1 MRGTVWIVVGTLA
14 VGGVIAAC
22 GSSDDDANE
31 TIGSSN
37 TTGDSAANAND
48 AATIVPNGTDGS
60 SAADANLNV
69 NDSGVVGTS
78 DGASDASI
86 DGAVDAGVTCLPA
99 NCGSPS
105 KPPTMI
111 CNDFD
116 GLDGGVPS
124 LFTGGPTGGSVP
136 SRATCGEAVSFSASA
151 ASVSLALASGLRD
164 HVEFDIYVEKDQ
176 TAGGPV
182 TFGYIV
188 GPGSN
193 GLQIQL
199 ALEAVASN
207 AVGFKVRNIVGV
219 PEGGSLSFITGTWAH
234 ATIDLTETAIA
245 LRVNGSAPLSVALP
259 ASDSGTTSPSLTFSG
274 AGSFITKLYI
284 DNLVVDTN
292 PM

>member
-1 MRGTVWIVVGTLA
+1 MA
-14 VGGVIAAC
+14 VGGVVAAC
-22 GSSDDDANE
+22 GSSDDE
-31 TIGSSN
+31 TSEEIGTSNGGADSS
-37 TTGDSAANAND
+37 TNANSD
-48 AATIVPNGTDGS
+48 GSASATDGGLVS
-60 SAADANLNV
+60 DDAS
-69 NDSGVVGTS
+69 NDSGV
-78 DGASDASI
+78 DGSSNALVDAAVDAAVDAGV
-86 DGAVDAGVTCLPA
+86 DGSVDAGVTCLPSL
-99 NCGSPS
+99 CLSPS
-105 KPPTMI
+105 KPATMI

-116 GLDGGVPS
+116 GLDGGVPA

-136 SRATCGEAVSFSASA
+136 GRAMCGDAVSFSPSA
-151 ASVSLALASGLRD
+151 ANVGLALAAGPRD
-164 HVEFDIYVEKDQ
+164 HVEFDMYVEKNQ
-176 TAGGPV
+176 TPGGPV

-193 GLQIQL
+193 GLTIQL
-199 ALEAVASN
+199 ALEAVAAN
-207 AVGFKVRNIVGV
+207 AVGFKVRNIAGV

-259 ASDSGTTSPSLTFSG
+259 VSDSGTSSPSLTFSG